1 MVKTIMNVK
10 DLSVSARTRKNTLR
24 KIVEGITF
32 SVDSGKVLALIG
44 ESGSGKSTIAL
55 ACLGFARAG
64 CAITDGSIHLDGAS
78 VLDMD
83 RKALE
88 KLRGTEISYVAQ
100 SAFSGFNGALT
111 INQQVIET
119 AVIKGL
125 MSKEDALDSA
135 VGLYRELDL
144 PNPET
149 IGNRYPHQL
158 SGGQLQRAMVAMAMI
173 CRPKLLIL
181 DEPTTALDVT
191 TQIEVLQSLKK
202 LIRDKHTSAL
212 YISHDLA
219 VVAQIAD
226 EILVLKD
233 GNMVECNSTKH
244 IISVSRAE
252 YTGQLLDAVHTLPK
266 KIKNAVVLKKEMTL
280 PEKASQEKPL
290 VKVDKV
296 TAGYGSRSQHIAL
309 KDVSLKVYPGET
321 VGVIGESGSGKTTLG
336 RVISGL
342 MKPVAGSVALNGNL
356 LKPTVKGRSRTEL
369 RQIQFAFQSAELALN
384 PQHTVKELLTR
395 PLRFYHGMETSAIK
409 HRVAELLELVELSPK
424 LQERLPRALSGGQQ
438 QRVSLARALAAEP
451 ELIICDEITS
461 GLDTIVSMAVLKLLK
476 DLQRRLNVAYLFI
489 THDLSIVSRIANRV
503 AVMQTGKIVD
513 YGETGAIL
521 RPPYSDYTGLL
532 VSSVPE
538 LRTDWLDELMAT
550 RLTACGDAIN
560 N

>member
-1 MVKTIMNVK
+1 MVNTIINVK
-10 DLSVSARTRKNTLR
+10 NLSVAAGRRKGNLHS
-24 KIVEGITF
+24 IVEEITF
-32 SVDSGKVLALIG
+32 SVESGKVLALIG

-64 CAITDGSIHLDGAS
+64 CAITGGSIHLGGAS

-100 SAFSGFNGALT
+100 SASSGFNSALT
-111 INQQVIET
+111 INHQVIET

-125 MSKEDALDSA
+125 MSREEALSCA
-135 VGLYRELDL
+135 VELYRELDL
-144 PNPET
+144 PHPET

-158 SGGQLQRAMVAMAMI
+158 SGGQLQRAMVAMAMM

-191 TQIEVLQSLKK
+191 TQIEVLQALKK

-226 EILVLKD
+226 EALVLKD
-233 GNMVECNSTKH
+233 GRMVECNSTKQ
-244 IISVSRAE
+244 IIYVSRAE

-266 KIKNAVVLKKEMTL
+266 EVKNAVSPPNEPTL
-280 PEKASQEKPL
+280 PKKDSQSIPL
-290 VKVDKV
+290 LKVDEV
-296 TAGYGSRSQHIAL
+296 SAGYGSRSQHIAL

-321 VGVIGESGSGKTTLG
+321 IGVIGESGSGKTTLG

-342 MKPVAGSVALNGNL
+342 MKPIAGSVELNGTL
-356 LKPTVKGRSRTEL
+356 LNPTVKKRSRIEL
-369 RQIQFAFQSAELALN
+369 RKIQFAFQSAELALN
-384 PQHTVKELLTR
+384 PRHSVRDLLAR
-395 PLRFYHGMETSAIK
+395 PLQFYHGMDTSAINL
-409 HRVAELLELVELSPK
+409 RVAELLELVELSPK
-424 LQERLPRALSGGQQ
+424 LQRRLPRELSGGQQ
-438 QRVSLARALAAEP
+438 QRVSLARALAADP

-503 AVMQTGKIVD
+503 AVMKTGKVVD
-513 YGETGAIL
+513 YGDTAEIL
-521 RPPYSDYTGLL
+521 RPPYSEYTGLL

-538 LRTDWLDELMAT
+538 LRTDWLDELMAI
-550 RLTACGDAIN
+550 RLTACEVSE
-560 N
+560 